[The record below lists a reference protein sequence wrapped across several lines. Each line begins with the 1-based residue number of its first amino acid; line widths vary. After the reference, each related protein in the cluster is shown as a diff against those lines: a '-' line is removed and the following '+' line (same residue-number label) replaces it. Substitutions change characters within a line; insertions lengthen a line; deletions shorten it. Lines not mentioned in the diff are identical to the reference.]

1 MENFGKYLES
11 KRIVSKKRV
20 PFYMAWVSQFFTF
33 IDKKSTE
40 EITPEE
46 VERFLKYLIKKRE
59 EWQVTQAE
67 KAIRIY
73 LYYEA
78 HKNRPLSIHNEGS
91 NDQWKVV
98 AEEMKNILRL
108 KQRALDTERTYIYWL
123 RNFYRFLKGT
133 SPFVLDN
140 KHIKSFLTYLA
151 VDRHVAASTQ
161 NQAFNAILFFYR
173 HVLDKDV
180 GDIRDVVRSNKMRRL
195 PIVLTREEVFRLF
208 ENMRGVSLLMAQV
221 IYGGGLRIK
230 ECIRLRIKDIDFE
243 RNTILVMF
251 GKGGKDRDSSS

>member
-1 MENFGKYLES
+1 
-11 KRIVSKKRV
+11 
-20 PFYMAWVSQFFTF
+20 
-33 IDKKSTE
+33 
-40 EITPEE
+40 
-46 VERFLKYLIKKRE
+46 
-59 EWQVTQAE
+59 VTQAE

>member
-20 PFYMAWVSQFFTF
+20 PFYVAWVSQFFKF

-46 VERFLKYLIKKRE
+46 IERFLKHLTKKRE

-108 KQRALDTERTYIYWL
+108 GL
-123 RNFYRFLKGT
+123 
-133 SPFVLDN
+133 
-140 KHIKSFLTYLA
+140 H
-151 VDRHVAASTQ
+151 
-161 NQAFNAILFFYR
+161 FNML
-173 HVLDKDV
+173 
-180 GDIRDVVRSNKMRRL
+180 
-195 PIVLTREEVFRLF
+195 
-208 ENMRGVSLLMAQV
+208 
-221 IYGGGLRIK
+221 
-230 ECIRLRIKDIDFE
+230 
-243 RNTILVMF
+243 
-251 GKGGKDRDSSS
+251 